1 MSYYNDGGYG
11 GGGGGGGGGRPQKT
25 FPTEPPYTAYVGN
38 LPDGMVQ
45 GDIEYMFQGCKIRNV
60 RLVRDR
66 ETDVFKGF
74 CYVEFE
80 DPESLTEALG
90 FNGASLEGKNLRVD
104 IADGRRDRGER
115 GGRGGRGGPRG
126 GGGGGY
132 NNEFNRN
139 NRYEGGGGGRGG
151 GGYGRDRGYENRGGG
166 VERGGYDNR
175 DRRGGYDRG
184 GYGGGRNE
192 DGGGYGGQQGYRSGG
207 GGGGRDHHPNF
218 GMRRDRR
225 DSDRRQP
232 YQEEFKEPTAEE
244 AAARPRLKLLPR
256 TVKDPVNSV
265 ADAMQQAKI
274 FGGAKPREERESE
287 SKSRRESESADAA
300 AAGENQN

>member
-1 MSYYNDGGYG
+1 
-11 GGGGGGGGGRPQKT
+11 
-25 FPTEPPYTAYVGN
+25 
-38 LPDGMVQ
+38 
-45 GDIEYMFQGCKIRNV
+45 MFQGCKIRNV

-80 DPESLTEALG
+80 DPESLKEALG
-90 FNGASLEGKNLRVD
+90 FNGAQLEGKNLRVD
-104 IADGRRDRGER
+104 IAEGRRGDRGDR
-115 GGRGGRGGPRG
+115 GGRGGRGGQRG
-126 GGGGGY
+126 G
-132 NNEFNRN
+132 
-139 NRYEGGGGGRGG
+139 GGGGGRGG
-151 GGYGRDRGYENRGGG
+151 DRGGDRGGYGRDRGYDNRGGG
-166 VERGGYDNR
+166 GGERGGYDNR
-175 DRRGGYDRG
+175 DRRGGY
-184 GYGGGRNE
+184 
-192 DGGGYGGQQGYRSGG
+192 GGQQGYRGG
-207 GGGGRDHHPNF
+207 ADGGGRDHHPNF

>member
-1 MSYYNDGGYG
+1 MSYYNDGYG
-11 GGGGGGGGGRPQKT
+11 GGGGGRPPKT
-25 FPTEPPYTAYVGN
+25 FPTEEPYTAFVGN

-45 GDIEYMFQGCKIRNV
+45 GDIEFMFQGCKIRNV

-80 DPESLTEALG
+80 DPESLKEALG
-90 FNGASLEGKNLRVD
+90 FNGAQLEGKNLRVD
-104 IADGRRDRGER
+104 IAEGRRGDRGDR
-115 GGRGGRGGPRG
+115 GGRGGRGGQRG

-132 NNEFNRN
+132 NNEFRN
-139 NRYEGGGGGRGG
+139 NRYEGGGGGGRGG
-151 GGYGRDRGYENRGGG
+151 DRGGDRGGYGRDRGYDNRGGG
-166 VERGGYDNR
+166 GGERGGYDNR
-175 DRRGGYDRG
+175 DRRGGY
-184 GYGGGRNE
+184 GGGRNE
-192 DGGGYGGQQGYRSGG
+192 DGGYGGQQGYRGG
-207 GGGGRDHHPNF
+207 ADGGGRDHHPNF

-265 ADAMQQAKI
+265 ADSLQQAKI

-287 SKSRRESESADAA
+287 SKSRRESESADA
-300 AAGENQN
+300 GEDQN